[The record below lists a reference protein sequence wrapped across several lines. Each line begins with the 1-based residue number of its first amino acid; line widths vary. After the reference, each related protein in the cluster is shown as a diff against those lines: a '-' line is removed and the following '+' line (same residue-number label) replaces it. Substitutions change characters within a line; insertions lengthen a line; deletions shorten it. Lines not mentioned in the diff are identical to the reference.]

1 MSGTVVL
8 KRNRARPV
16 LQRHP
21 WIFSGAIERIEGEAA
36 DGDVVEV
43 CDAGHNWLARGTLNR
58 CSQIAVRLLTWRQ
71 DEPVDGAF
79 WRRRLE
85 RAIAARQVLELG
97 EDTPVL
103 GEGLRPSHPT
113 TTAYRLVHAESDYL
127 PGLIVDRYGE
137 WLVIQFLT
145 LGVERWKE
153 ELVDLLVD
161 LVDGVRGVYERSD
174 VKVRAKEGL
183 EQRTGLLWGE
193 EPPELVEVLE
203 NGRRF
208 LVDVRRG
215 HKTGFYLDQR
225 ESRAR
230 LLAFCDGAEVLDAF
244 AYTGAFGV
252 YAAAGGASRVTLVES
267 SAPALELARRHVEN
281 TLDPLGLGKPKGSV
295 VECVEGDVFSVLRGY
310 RAQDRCFDVV
320 VLDPPKFAR
329 SERQVKRATRAYKD
343 VNLLAFQL
351 LRPGG
356 VLFTCS
362 CSGAVSADLFQKIV
376 FGAAVDAGRDAQIV
390 GYLAQGADHP
400 VALTFPEGAYLKG
413 LVCRVGS
420 VPSRRRPRV
429 RCKGQSS
436 APTRHGA
443 DCSGGKSGMLRTDCS
458 QRAIPR
464 E

>member
-1 MSGTVVL
+1 MSGTIVL

-21 WIFSGAIERIEGEAA
+21 WIFSGAIERIEGEVA

-43 CDAGHNWLARGTLNR
+43 RDAGRNWLARGYLNR
-58 CSQIAVRLLTWRQ
+58 RSQIAVRLLTWRQ
-71 DEPVDGAF
+71 DEPVDRAF

-85 RAIAARQVLELG
+85 RAVAARQVLA
-97 EDTPVL
+97 DDPA
-103 GEGLRPSHPT
+103 

-145 LGVERWKE
+145 LGAERRRDD
-153 ELVDLLVD
+153 LVGLLVS
-161 LVDGVRGVYERSD
+161 LLDGVRGVYERSD
-174 VKVRAKEGL
+174 VEVRAKEGL
-183 EQRTGLLWGE
+183 GQRAGPLWGE
-193 EPPELVEVLE
+193 EPPEMVEVLE
-203 NGRRF
+203 NGHRF
-208 LVDVRRG
+208 LVDVRQG

-225 ESRAR
+225 GNRAW
-230 LLAFCDGAEVLDAF
+230 LSAFCAGAEVLDAF

-252 YAAAGGASRVTLVES
+252 YAAADGATGVTLVES
-267 SAPALELARRHVEN
+267 SAPALDLARRNFVLNGFEHR
-281 TLDPLGLGKPKGSV
+281 SV
-295 VECVEGDVFSVLRGY
+295 DYVEGDVFSVLRGY
-310 RAQDRCFDVV
+310 RAQGRRFDIV

-329 SERQVKRATRAYKD
+329 SEREVERAARAYKD

-362 CSGAVSADLFQKIV
+362 CSGAVPADLFQKIV
-376 FGAAVDAGRDAQIV
+376 FGAAVDAEREAQII

-413 LVCRVGS
+413 LICRVW
-420 VPSRRRPRV
+420 
-429 RCKGQSS
+429 
-436 APTRHGA
+436 
-443 DCSGGKSGMLRTDCS
+443 
-458 QRAIPR
+458 
-464 E
+464 